1 MYEKH
6 VTMFING
13 LFACAFGIVVLYLI
27 ESCMFMMAFSAA
39 STAPTS
45 VYPLLWN
52 MWVGT
57 MIFVL
62 AKEAMGLL
70 RSIFFAETHK
80 EKLLE
85 PNFKAVIS
93 MPDNTQI
100 GIYNN
105 NDNVMGHAAIL
116 LAALNKS
123 ENGPA
128 TPKTTHKCPDTP
140 DSERSKAETEIKT
153 EQGACFYFHS
163 LRATNRALPGPLRK
177 AIGVEAMGPDASS
190 SFGPGLTFGVC
201 FQTDGAH

>member
-1 MYEKH
+1 MSYEKH
-6 VTMFING
+6 VTMFISG
-13 LFACAFGIVVLYLI
+13 LSTCAFGIVVLKLI
-27 ESCMFMMAFSAA
+27 ESSMFMMALSAA

-45 VYPLLWN
+45 MYPLLWN

-70 RSIFFAETHK
+70 KTIFISEMHK

-100 GIYNN
+100 GIYDN
-105 NDNVMGHAAIL
+105 NDNAMGHAAL
-116 LAALNKS
+116 LVATLHKS
-123 ENGPA
+123 ADGPA
-128 TPKTTHKCPDTP
+128 TPQTAHKCPDTP

-153 EQGACFYFHS
+153 E
-163 LRATNRALPGPLRK
+163 
-177 AIGVEAMGPDASS
+177 
-190 SFGPGLTFGVC
+190 
-201 FQTDGAH
+201 

>member
-13 LFACAFGIVVLYLI
+13 LSACAFGIVVLKLI
-27 ESCMFMMAFSAA
+27 ESCMFMMALSAA

-70 RSIFFAETHK
+70 RSIFFAETYK

-85 PNFKAVIS
+85 PNFKALIVK
-93 MPDNTQI
+93 PDGTQI
-100 GIYNN
+100 SLYNDKTIN
-105 NDNVMGHAAIL
+105 MEEVTVL
-116 LAALNKS
+116 LATLNKS
-123 ENGPA
+123 A
-128 TPKTTHKCPDTP
+128 TPQTSHKCPDTP

-163 LRATNRALPGPLRK
+163 LRATNRALPGPLRE
-177 AIGVEAMGPDASS
+177 AIGVEAMGPSASS

-201 FQTDGAH
+201 FQTDCAH